1 MASFS
6 PLVLSIAATSFVT
19 FQCLFHF
26 VSPCISARFC
36 PGYRRLS
43 PKHTVEWNSRTVST
57 FHALIVGLFCL
68 YILLFDDAVNED
80 PVWGDPSLVKINVA
94 ITCGYLLSDM
104 LLICYYWRAIGDKFF
119 VIHHLAALYAYYY
132 VLVSSLLTQSRM
144 CRQDGEGTRAK
155 GEQPCSLMGLI
166 RIDNKVLVRDEIVWF
181 HFTFSI
187 PNMCRPINTLL

>member
-43 PKHTVEWNSRTVST
+43 PKHNVEWNSRTVST

-132 VLVSSLLTQSRM
+132 VLL
-144 CRQDGEGTRAK
+144 
-155 GEQPCSLMGLI
+155 
-166 RIDNKVLVRDEIVWF
+166 VL
-181 HFTFSI
+181 
-187 PNMCRPINTLL
+187 